1 MITRPILHTFRGL
14 RLLLNLHTVRTSTVG
29 LKMEVTNSAAEAK
42 LETGTDTTTESL
54 SKGPE
59 EVETCQNVGATS
71 SNDTP
76 SKSNDVTTGKK
87 FNKRRHNTKEEQSYR
102 WKKAKLQSKPGGDPD
117 WERPTAK
124 KRKVACLLAYSG
136 VGYMGMQRN
145 QGFKTIEEDLLA
157 AFYKAGAIPK
167 DHMDCM
173 QKMHFQRCARTDKG
187 VSAAGQIVSLKMY
200 MIDDAVKKINDCL
213 AESIRIIGIKRTTNG
228 FDSKNACDA
237 RTYMYVLPTYSF
249 APTKEETEQDFR
261 ATDEIM
267 KKVNDILSAYKGTHN
282 FHNFTSGKKFKDPS
296 AKRYIIES
304 KCLNTFVRDDIE
316 WTVISI
322 KGQSFM
328 IHQIRKMI
336 GMMLAIVRGLAPR
349 SMLEKAWQSG
359 KCDIPKA
366 PGLGLVLDKVHFDH
380 YNRKYGGDGLHEA
393 LEWDEHQETVETFK
407 EQYIYPTIIK
417 AEKEDRVMQRWLSTL
432 PLHRYEGLS
441 EEETDNNAQQQDG
454 ATQLTAEAD
463 TTGEGADTSDEPAKD
478 EDTMQRA
485 VDT

>member
-1 MITRPILHTFRGL
+1 MIANTRPILQTFRGL
-14 RLLLNLHTVRTSTVG
+14 RLLLCTVRTSAVG
-29 LKMEVTNSAAEAK
+29 SRMEGTISGAEAK
-42 LETGTDTTTESL
+42 LDTGTEAAENHSEGHEDT
-54 SKGPE
+54 
-59 EVETCQNVGATS
+59 AAMS
-71 SNDTP
+71 STDTP
-76 SKSNDVTTGKK
+76 SNSNDVTTSGK
-87 FNKRRHNTKEEQSYR
+87 FNKRHHDTKEPRSYR

-187 VSAAGQIVSLKMY
+187 VSAAGQIVSMKMY
-200 MIDDAVKKINDCL
+200 MIEDAVQKINDCL
-213 AESIRIIGIKRTTNG
+213 AESIRLIGIKRTTNG

-261 ATDEIM
+261 ATDDIM
-267 KKVNDILSAYKGTHN
+267 EKVNDVLSAYRGTHN

-304 KCLNTFVRDDIE
+304 KCLDTFVRDDIE

-349 SMLEKAWQSG
+349 SMLERAWQEG

-393 LEWDEHQETVETFK
+393 LEWDEHQETVEKFK

-417 AEKEDRVMQRWLSTL
+417 AEKEDRVMQHWLSTL
-432 PLHRYEGLS
+432 PLHRYKGLS
-441 EEETDNNAQQQDG
+441 EEETDNLPQHQDG
-454 ATQLTAEAD
+454 ETQQTAEVDTAEESSAD
-463 TTGEGADTSDEPAKD
+463 TGDVPAKD
-478 EDTMQRA
+478 EPSSSSEDTMQRA